1 MPADFCCFQ
10 ELFRGGAKGFDVEK
24 ALLAKS
30 VQDFEKTIS
39 MVSHGFDAIEDFYA
53 NSSTRG
59 VIGNVKIPVLFI
71 QVHI

>member
-1 MPADFCCFQ
+1 M
-10 ELFRGGAKGFDVEK
+10 EK